1 MLKQR
6 IITALVLLPLAMAL
20 LFYPGLKVFSL
31 ILIPIFGIIAW
42 EWSRLLQTNFFVK
55 TLFIVI
61 VLAALGGIY
70 YWLTQ
75 REFFEYPTIPNNW
88 TEVHPFKLL
97 MVSIMAWV
105 VAFVLILLYPKAGR
119 TWLRGPWIRALFG
132 VVFLAAAWLAIVL
145 IRSTDIL
152 QNHFYG
158 GWLLLLMFVV
168 IWGADVGAYFFGK
181 TMGRHKL
188 APVVSPNK
196 TWEGA
201 IGGLV
206 TATVLSSVAAYFI
219 GLSFS
224 LSWFVLLAV
233 ILVVVSVIGDLFES
247 MLKRQAGIKDS
258 SQILPGHGG
267 LLDRLDSTLSVAP
280 FFIVALLIF
289 KHGFSL
295 SL

>member
-20 LFYPGLKVFSL
+20 LFYPGLEVFSL
-31 ILIPIFGIIAW
+31 ILIPIFVIIGW
-42 EWSRLLQTNFFVK
+42 EWSRLLQTNMIIK
-55 TLFIVI
+55 SLFIAFVI
-61 VLAALGGIY
+61 ASLCGTF
-70 YWLTQ
+70 YWLNQ
-75 REFFEYPTIPNNW
+75 REFFDYPVIPTNW
-88 TEVHPFKLL
+88 TEIHPFKLL
-97 MVSIMAWV
+97 IVSIMAWV
-105 VAFVLILLYPKAGR
+105 VAFVLILLYPKVGR
-119 TWLRGPWIRALFG
+119 VWLRGPWVRALFG
-132 VVFLAAAWLAIVL
+132 LVFLVSAWLAVVL
-145 IRSTDIL
+145 IRSTDIV
-152 QNHFYG
+152 QDHYYG

-168 IWGADVGAYFFGK
+168 IWGADVGAYAFGK
-181 TMGRHKL
+181 TMGKRKL

-201 IGGLV
+201 MGGLI
-206 TATVLSSVAAYFI
+206 TATVLSTIAAFFI

-224 LSWFVLLAV
+224 LAWFVLLALV
-233 ILVVVSVIGDLFES
+233 LVVVSVIGDLFES

-289 KHGFSL
+289 KHGL
-295 SL
+295 SLNL

>member
-6 IITALVLLPLAMAL
+6 IITALVLLPLAMVL

-42 EWSRLLQTNFFVK
+42 EWSRLLQTNVVIK
-55 TLFIVI
+55 TLFIVL
-61 VLAALGGIY
+61 VLLALCGVY
-70 YWLTQ
+70 YWLNE
-75 REFFEYPTIPNNW
+75 REFFEYPAIPSNW
-88 TEVHPFKLL
+88 AEVHPFKLL

-105 VAFVLILLYPKAGR
+105 VAFVLILLYPKVGR
-119 TWLRGPWIRALFG
+119 VWLRGPWIRALFG
-132 VVFLAAAWLAIVL
+132 LIFLVSTWLAVVL
-145 IRSTDIL
+145 IRSTDIV
-152 QNHFYG
+152 QNHYYG

-181 TMGRHKL
+181 AMGKRKL

-206 TATVLSSVAAYFI
+206 TATLLSTIAAYFI

-224 LSWFVLLAV
+224 LSWFVVLAI
-233 ILVVVSVIGDLFES
+233 ILVVVSVVGDLFES

-280 FFIVALLIF
+280 FFIVALLLF
-289 KHGFSL
+289 KHGLSISL
-295 SL
+295 

>member
-6 IITALVLLPLAMAL
+6 IITALVLLPLAMVL

-31 ILIPIFGIIAW
+31 ILIPIFAIIAW
-42 EWSRLLQTNFFVK
+42 EWSRLLQTNIVLK
-55 TLFIVI
+55 TLFIV
-61 VLAALGGIY
+61 LAVAGLCGVY
-70 YWLTQ
+70 YWLNQ
-75 REFFEYPTIPNNW
+75 GEFFDYPLIPINW
-88 TEVHPFKLL
+88 TETHPYKLL
-97 MVSIMAWV
+97 IVSIMAWV
-105 VAFVLILLYPKAGR
+105 VAFVLILLYPKVGR
-119 TWLRGPWIRALFG
+119 VWLRGPWIRALFG
-132 VVFLAAAWLAIVL
+132 LVFLVSTWLAVIL
-145 IRSTDIL
+145 IRSTDIA
-152 QNHFYG
+152 QNHYYG

-168 IWGADVGAYFFGK
+168 IWGADVGAYAFGK
-181 TMGRHKL
+181 AMGKHKL

-201 IGGLV
+201 LGGLV
-206 TATVLSSVAAYFI
+206 TAMVLSTIAAFFI

-224 LSWFVLLAV
+224 LAWFMLLAMV
-233 ILVVVSVIGDLFES
+233 LVVVSVIGDLFES

-289 KHGFSL
+289 KHGLSL

>member
-20 LFYPGLKVFSL
+20 LFYPGLEVFSL
-31 ILIPIFGIIAW
+31 ILVPIFGVIAW
-42 EWSRLLQTNFFVK
+42 EWSRLLQTNVLIK

-61 VLAALGGIY
+61 VLLALGGVY
-70 YWLTQ
+70 YWLNQ
-75 REFFEYPTIPNNW
+75 REFLDSPVIPVNW
-88 TEVHPFKLL
+88 TEIHPFKLL
-97 MVSIMAWV
+97 MVSVMAWI
-105 VAFVLILLYPKAGR
+105 VAFVLILLYPRAGR
-119 TWLRGPWIRALFG
+119 VWLRGPWLRALFG
-132 VVFLAAAWLAIVL
+132 LVFLVGAWLAIVM
-145 IRSTDIL
+145 IRSTDIV
-152 QNHFYG
+152 QNHYYG

-168 IWGADVGAYFFGK
+168 IWGADVGAYVFGK
-181 TMGRHKL
+181 TLGKHKL

-206 TATVLSSVAAYFI
+206 TATVLSTLAAYFI

-224 LSWFVLLAV
+224 LAWFALLAV

-247 MLKRQAGIKDS
+247 MLKRQANIKDS

-280 FFIVALLIF
+280 FFVVALLIAE
-289 KHGFSL
+289 HGFSL

>member
-20 LFYPGLKVFSL
+20 LFYPELKTFSL

-42 EWSRLLQTNFFVK
+42 EWSRLLQTNHVVK
-55 TLFIVI
+55 TLFIAI
-61 VLAALGGIY
+61 VLIALGGIF

-75 REFFEYPTIPNNW
+75 REFFEYPAIPANW

-105 VAFVLILLYPKAGR
+105 IAFVLILLYPKAGKV
-119 TWLRGPWIRALFG
+119 WLRGPWLRALFG
-132 VVFLAAAWLAIVL
+132 LVFLVATWLAIVL
-145 IRSTDIL
+145 IRSTDIV
-152 QNHFYG
+152 QNHYYG
-158 GWLLLLMFVV
+158 GWLLLLMFIV
-168 IWGADVGAYFFGK
+168 IWGADVGAYAFGK
-181 TMGRHKL
+181 SMGRHKL

-201 IGGLV
+201 IGGLI
-206 TATVLSSVAAYFI
+206 TATVLSTVAAYFI

-224 LSWFVLLAV
+224 LAWFVLLAV
-233 ILVVVSVIGDLFES
+233 ILVIVSVIGDLFES

-289 KHGFSL
+289 KHGLSFSL
-295 SL
+295 

>member
-6 IITALVLLPLAMAL
+6 IITALVLLPLAMVL

-31 ILIPIFGIIAW
+31 ILVPIFGVIAW
-42 EWSRLLQTNFFVK
+42 EWSRLLQTNVVIK

-61 VLAALGGIY
+61 VLLALGGVY
-70 YWLTQ
+70 YWLNQ
-75 REFFEYPTIPNNW
+75 REFFDSPVIPVNW
-88 TEVHPFKLL
+88 TEIHPFKLL
-97 MVSIMAWV
+97 MVSVMAWI
-105 VAFVLILLYPKAGR
+105 VAFVLILLYPRAGR
-119 TWLRGPWIRALFG
+119 VWLRGPWLRALFG
-132 VVFLAAAWLAIVL
+132 LVFLVSAWLAIVM
-145 IRSTDIL
+145 IRSTDIV
-152 QNHFYG
+152 QNHYYG

-168 IWGADVGAYFFGK
+168 IWGADVGAYVFGK
-181 TMGRHKL
+181 TLGKHKL

-206 TATVLSSVAAYFI
+206 TATALSTLAAYFI

-224 LSWFVLLAV
+224 LAWFALLAV
-233 ILVVVSVIGDLFES
+233 ILVAVSVIGDLFES
-247 MLKRQAGIKDS
+247 MLKRQANIKDS

-280 FFIVALLIF
+280 FFVVALLIVE
-289 KHGFSL
+289 HGFSL

>member
-20 LFYPGLKVFSL
+20 LFYPGLEVFSL
-31 ILIPIFGIIAW
+31 ILIPIFVIIGW
-42 EWSRLLQTNFFVK
+42 EWSRLLQTNMIIK
-55 TLFIVI
+55 SLFIAFVI
-61 VLAALGGIY
+61 ASLCGTF
-70 YWLTQ
+70 YWLNQ
-75 REFFEYPTIPNNW
+75 REFFDYPVIPTNW
-88 TEVHPFKLL
+88 TEIHPFKLL
-97 MVSIMAWV
+97 IVSIMAWV
-105 VAFVLILLYPKAGR
+105 VAFVLILLYPKVGR
-119 TWLRGPWIRALFG
+119 VWLRGPWVRALFG
-132 VVFLAAAWLAIVL
+132 LVFLASAWLAVVL
-145 IRSTDIL
+145 IRSTDIV
-152 QNHFYG
+152 QDHYYG

-168 IWGADVGAYFFGK
+168 IWGADVGAYAFGK
-181 TMGRHKL
+181 TMGKRKL

-201 IGGLV
+201 MGGLI
-206 TATVLSSVAAYFI
+206 TATVLSTIAAFFI

-224 LSWFVLLAV
+224 LAWFVLLALV
-233 ILVVVSVIGDLFES
+233 LVVVSVIGDLFES

-289 KHGFSL
+289 KHGL
-295 SL
+295 SLNL